1 MGLLVQQGCWSL
13 VSLASVST
21 LRGQWPL
28 RDGNCLFLATEKK
41 TRISLSPQRLCLL
54 RPVLGPVH
62 GTPRPLSFTGYHLVS
77 TYSKPSVL
85 YSFSLIFFTAELKSV
100 LLTRKWRS
108 ERGNGPLSWS
118 HIQVDSPEWGLGRC
132 LHNFCPRDCHYNK
145 MPSPK
150 PIHYLETV
158 ATVLARSI

>member
-13 VSLASVST
+13 VSLTPVST

-28 RDGNCLFLATEKK
+28 RDGNYLFLATEKK

-62 GTPRPLSFTGYHLVS
+62 GTPCLLSFTGYHLVS

-85 YSFSLIFFTAELKSV
+85 YSFSLIFITDELKSILFTQEMEV
-100 LLTRKWRS
+100 RERKWSSLMVTHSSGQSRVRPGEMS
-108 ERGNGPLSWS
+108 AHFLSTWLS
-118 HIQVDSPEWGLGRC
+118 TCC
-132 LHNFCPRDCHYNK
+132 LLQN
-145 MPSPK
+145 PS
-150 PIHYLETV
+150 I
-158 ATVLARSI
+158 I